1 MAAKELL
8 TTVEF
13 EKLFYSD
20 ETLKQKHCFKKN
32 PFKIDKGWGFELI
45 LHSENDSVN
54 AFSSADKLQTVKALY
69 FNKGKK
75 CSLHYHQSKFEIFY
89 LLFGSLAVDLI
100 WNAKEYSVLMKPGDS
115 LLIERNLI
123 HQMTGIDDVNILLE
137 ISTQDFPDD
146 SYRIKKG
153 D

>member
-1 MAAKELL
+1 MAELL
-8 TTVEF
+8 TVEEF
-13 EKLFYSD
+13 EELFYSD
-20 ETLKQKHCFKKN
+20 KTLKEIHRFKN
-32 PFKIDKGWGFELI
+32 VPFKINKGWGFELI
-45 LHSENDSVN
+45 LHSEADFVS
-54 AFSSADKLQTVKALY
+54 AFKESDKLQTVKALY

-75 CSLHYHQSKFEIFY
+75 CSLHYHQSKFEVFH

-115 LLIERNLI
+115 LLVERNLI
-123 HQMTGIDDVNILLE
+123 HQMTGIDDMSILLE
-137 ISTQDFPDD
+137 ISTQDFSND